1 VGTNSTRA
9 RERERERERES
20 ETVRMDTLRRVAD
33 SIERIVLG
41 DASSSSASTSFA
53 LPRTDVHV
61 VSEAI
66 RLYGET
72 MRAHENGRASDED
85 VRAARFRMVWALAH
99 AEEKRYNARA
109 VQILTAWEEAE
120 GEEAWKE
127 AFGESAT
134 RRDGYFLSACAKFH
148 VKDFEGAR
156 ERAFAALREDPEC
169 RQAAALREAAE
180 NALMRDG
187 LIGAG
192 ALAATGLAVIGAAA
206 LASKR

>member
-1 VGTNSTRA
+1 
-9 RERERERERES
+9 
-20 ETVRMDTLRRVAD
+20 MDTLRRVAD

-109 VQILTAWEEAE
+109 VQILTACEEAE

-156 ERAFAALREDPEC
+156 ESAFAALREDPEC

>member
-1 VGTNSTRA
+1 
-9 RERERERERES
+9 
-20 ETVRMDTLRRVAD
+20 MDALRRVAD

-41 DASSSSASTSFA
+41 NASSSSSSSSFA
-53 LPRTDVHV
+53 LPQTDVDV
-61 VSEAI
+61 VSDAVRE
-66 RLYGET
+66 YGET
-72 MRAHENGRASDED
+72 MSAHKNGRATDED

-99 AEEKRYNARA
+99 AKEKRYNARA
-109 VQILTAWEEAE
+109 VQILTACVEAE
-120 GEEAWKE
+120 REDGWKE

-134 RRDGYFLSACAKFH
+134 QRDGYFLLACAKFNL
-148 VKDFEGAR
+148 KDFEGAR
-156 ERAFAALREDPEC
+156 ESAFAALREDPEC

-180 NALMRDG
+180 SALMRDG

>member
-1 VGTNSTRA
+1 
-9 RERERERERES
+9 
-20 ETVRMDTLRRVAD
+20 MDTLRRVAD

-41 DASSSSASTSFA
+41 DASASTSFA
-53 LPRTDVHV
+53 LPRTDVQV

-66 RLYGET
+66 RCYGET
-72 MRAHENGRASDED
+72 MAMRAHENGRASDED

-109 VQILTAWEEAE
+109 VQILTACEEAE
-120 GEEAWKE
+120 GEDGWKE

-134 RRDGYFLSACAKFH
+134 PRDGYFLLACAKYN

-156 ERAFAALREDPEC
+156 ESAFAALRLDPEC